1 MHNADLEAHLQK
13 AADDLEKIDLLNE
26 IAYLTFQQNPQRNAA
41 CMEQAGKL
49 LQQHPAYA
57 RGQANYHINAGLQ
70 NRLKGEYDQAITQ
83 FTEAVKLCQKLADS
97 RSLARALD
105 GLGISYALGGDQ
117 AAGMEFL
124 LQALDSL
131 ESLGSKYDQA
141 HVLHSI
147 GRTYLISNQYDQAIA
162 AFSRALQL
170 AEEIQDYFGIA
181 LRLNN
186 IAAAYWR
193 ISDYAAALENA
204 QKSLKIA
211 QEHQFYYVQH
221 LALMNM
227 ASARQGLGE
236 NQKALEALDQCFN
249 VLKTH
254 HKEAGLGPYEESQDH
269 YYAANIYIRQQ
280 NLPAALSHL
289 EESLRLAQECNYRQ
303 VEYECHERLA
313 EIYEQQGDFQ
323 KALAHHKRFH
333 QVKEQ
338 VFNDTS
344 ERTFRNLRLTLQV
357 KQAQD
362 EAERQRQLREED
374 RRYFEELNRLKDEFI
389 HTASHD
395 LKNPLAVIF
404 NSVFLLER
412 YLNTSETRIVNHL
425 NKIRDSAERIRSL
438 IADILELAKLETG
451 RALNLSTVDV
461 PHYLNTIIEAFTP
474 IAASKA
480 LALKL
485 DMGPMDRFH
494 QFDPGLIQRALEN
507 LLSNAIKY
515 TAEGG
520 LITLRVRQNESEL
533 VITVEDTGLGI
544 PSEALPRLFNR
555 FYRVQRK
562 EHLAIEGT
570 GLGLA
575 IVKAIIEQ
583 HGGSVAVKSKLG
595 KGTTFTLKI
604 PTAQELV
611 SSMA

>member
-83 FTEAVKLCQKLADS
+83 FTEAVRLCQKLADS

-193 ISDYAAALENA
+193 IADYAAALENA

-227 ASARQGLGE
+227 ASAHQGLGE

-289 EESLRLAQECNYRQ
+289 EESLRLAQECN
-303 VEYECHERLA
+303 
-313 EIYEQQGDFQ
+313 
-323 KALAHHKRFH
+323 
-333 QVKEQ
+333 
-338 VFNDTS
+338 
-344 ERTFRNLRLTLQV
+344 
-357 KQAQD
+357 
-362 EAERQRQLREED
+362 
-374 RRYFEELNRLKDEFI
+374 
-389 HTASHD
+389 
-395 LKNPLAVIF
+395 
-404 NSVFLLER
+404 
-412 YLNTSETRIVNHL
+412 
-425 NKIRDSAERIRSL
+425 
-438 IADILELAKLETG
+438 
-451 RALNLSTVDV
+451 
-461 PHYLNTIIEAFTP
+461 
-474 IAASKA
+474 
-480 LALKL
+480 
-485 DMGPMDRFH
+485 
-494 QFDPGLIQRALEN
+494 
-507 LLSNAIKY
+507 
-515 TAEGG
+515 
-520 LITLRVRQNESEL
+520 
-533 VITVEDTGLGI
+533 
-544 PSEALPRLFNR
+544 
-555 FYRVQRK
+555 
-562 EHLAIEGT
+562 
-570 GLGLA
+570 
-575 IVKAIIEQ
+575 
-583 HGGSVAVKSKLG
+583 
-595 KGTTFTLKI
+595 
-604 PTAQELV
+604 
-611 SSMA
+611 